1 MLLDYFNEMYMDP
14 RVKTGTHFIYINNL
28 LANLKDLKI
37 YEKTLRL
44 SILQKTKLFY
54 LYNND
59 FVIHDKLV

>member
-14 RVKTGTHFIYINNL
+14 RVKTGTNFIYINKL
-28 LANLKDLKI
+28 LGNLKDLKI

-54 LYNND
+54 MYNND
-59 FVIHDKLV
+59 YVIHDKLV